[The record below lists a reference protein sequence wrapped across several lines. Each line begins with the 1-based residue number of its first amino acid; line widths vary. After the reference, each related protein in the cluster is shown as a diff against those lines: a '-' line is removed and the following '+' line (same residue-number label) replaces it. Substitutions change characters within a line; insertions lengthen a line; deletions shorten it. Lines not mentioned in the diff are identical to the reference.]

1 MENDKYTIG
10 WHKGGDQILDGSF
23 ADSAAMTKNF
33 VSNVMTYMAS
43 ALAISGVMA
52 YWFGT
57 NSQLLSYLYT
67 QAGTLSMLGWIV
79 MLAPF
84 GLVLLM
90 GFGFQKL
97 SSTAMLTVFVIY
109 SVLMGMSLSFI
120 FLAYTATT
128 IYTTFFI
135 TAATFGIMAFLGYTT
150 STDLTKMG
158 SILYMALIGLIIAMV
173 VNWFMK
179 SAAMEYVI
187 SGIGVL
193 IFTGLTAYDMQKIK
207 HIGSVTDVKSEEG
220 TKLALMGALNLYLDF
235 VNLFLFLLR
244 FLGNRN

>member
-1 MENDKYTIG
+1 MENEKYAIG
-10 WHKGGDQILDGSF
+10 WHTGDDAVIDRPSTE
-23 ADSAAMTKNF
+23 SAVLAKSF

-57 NSQLLSYLYT
+57 NTELLSYLYAPT
-67 QAGTLSMLGWIV
+67 GALTTLGWIV

-90 GFGFQKL
+90 GFGFRKL

-109 SVLMGMSLSFI
+109 SLLMGMSLSFI
-120 FLAYTATT
+120 FLAYTAST
-128 IYTTFFI
+128 IYITFFI
-135 TAATFGIMAFLGYTT
+135 TAATFGIMAVLGYTT
-150 STDLTKMG
+150 ETDLTKMG
-158 SILYMALIGLIIAMV
+158 SILYMALIGLILAMV
-173 VNWFMK
+173 VNWFMQ
-179 SAAMEYVI
+179 SAVMDYII

-207 HIGSVTDVKSEEG
+207 RIGMVTDSKTEEG

>member
-1 MENDKYTIG
+1 MENDKYSVG
-10 WHKGGDQILDGSF
+10 WHTQDATANLAESGTMAK
-23 ADSAAMTKNF
+23 AF

-57 NSQLLSYLYT
+57 NESLLQYLYT
-67 QAGTLSMLGWIV
+67 PTGSMSIIGWIV

-90 GFGFQKL
+90 GFGYKKL
-97 SSTAMLTVFVIY
+97 SSPAMLSVFVIF
-109 SVLMGMSLSFI
+109 SVLMGISLSSI
-120 FLAYTATT
+120 FMVYTSST

-135 TAATFGIMAFLGYTT
+135 TAGTFATMAFLGYTT
-150 STDLTKMG
+150 KTDLTKMG
-158 SILYMALIGLIIAMV
+158 SILYMALIGLILAMV
-173 VNWFMK
+173 VNWFMQ
-179 SAAMEYVI
+179 SAMMDYVI

-207 HIGSVTDVKSEEG
+207 HIGMVTDAKSEDG

>member
-1 MENDKYTIG
+1 MDSENFLVNRQGESSAQAVET
-10 WHKGGDQILDGSF
+10 GSL
-23 ADSAAMTKNF
+23 AKNF

-57 NSQLLSYLYT
+57 TPELLSYLFT
-67 QAGTLSMLGWIV
+67 ATGSMSVLGWAA

-97 SSTAMLTVFVIY
+97 SSTAMLSIFVIY
-109 SVLMGMSLSFI
+109 SLLMGISLSFI
-120 FLAYTATT
+120 FLAFTAST
-128 IYTTFFI
+128 IYSTFFI

-173 VNWFMK
+173 VNWFMN
-179 SAAMEYVI
+179 SAALDYII

-193 IFTGLTAYDMQKIK
+193 VFTGLTAYDMQKIK
-207 HIGSVTDVKSEEG
+207 RIGMQVDVQSEEG
-220 TKLALMGALNLYLDF
+220 NKLALMGALNLYLDF

-244 FLGNRN
+244 FLGGRD

>member
-1 MENDKYTIG
+1 MENDKFALG
-10 WHKGGDQILDGSF
+10 WHKQDVTVDMAESSTM
-23 ADSAAMTKNF
+23 AKSF

-57 NSQLLSYLYT
+57 NETLIQYLFNPT
-67 QAGTLSMLGWIV
+67 GTLSILGWAV

-90 GFGFQKL
+90 GFGFNKL
-97 SSTAMLTVFVIY
+97 SSPAMLTIFVIY

-120 FLAYTATT
+120 FLAYTAST
-128 IYTTFFI
+128 IYITFFI
-135 TAATFGIMAFLGYTT
+135 TAGTFATMAFLGYTT

-158 SILYMALIGLIIAMV
+158 SILYMALIGLILAMV
-173 VNWFMK
+173 VNWFMQ
-179 SAAMEYVI
+179 SSFMDYVI

-207 HIGSVTDVKSEEG
+207 HIGMVTDAKSEEG

-244 FLGNRN
+244 FLGNRD

>member
-1 MENDKYTIG
+1 MTIG
-10 WHKGGDQILDGSF
+10 WDATPEVATGYSESNTMAK
-23 ADSAAMTKNF
+23 AF

-52 YWFGT
+52 YWFG
-57 NSQLLSYLYT
+57 NNESLIQYLYSPT
-67 QAGTLSMLGWIV
+67 GALSMLGWIV

-90 GFGFQKL
+90 GFGMRKL
-97 SSTAMLTVFVIY
+97 SSTAMISVFILY

-120 FLAYTATT
+120 FLAYTASS
-128 IYTTFFI
+128 IYSTFFI
-135 TAATFGIMAFLGYTT
+135 TAGTFGLMAFLGYTT
-150 STDLTKMG
+150 KTDLSKMG
-158 SILYMALIGLIIAMV
+158 SILYMALIGLILAMV
-173 VNWFMK
+173 VNWFMN
-179 SAAMEYVI
+179 SAAMDYVI

-207 HIGSVTDVKSEEG
+207 RMGMVTDATTEEG
-220 TKLALMGALNLYLDF
+220 TKLAVMGALNLYLDF

>member
-1 MENDKYTIG
+1 MENDKYTVG
-10 WHKGGDQILDGSF
+10 WHTE
-23 ADSAAMTKNF
+23 DSAATIDMSASNTMAKSF

-57 NSQLLSYLYT
+57 NESLMQYLFT
-67 QAGTLSMLGWIV
+67 PTGTMSMLGWIV

-90 GFGFQKL
+90 GFGFKKL
-97 SSTAMLTVFVIY
+97 SSPVMLTVFVIY

-120 FLAYTATT
+120 FLAYTAATV
-128 IYTTFFI
+128 YTTFFI
-135 TAATFGIMAFLGYTT
+135 TAGTFGIMAFLGYTT

-158 SILYMALIGLIIAMV
+158 SILYMALIGLILAMV
-173 VNWFMK
+173 VNWFMN
-179 SAAMEYVI
+179 SAAMDYII

-207 HIGSVTDVKSEEG
+207 HIGMVTDSKTEEG

>member
-1 MENDKYTIG
+1 MENNKYSLG
-10 WHKGGDQILDGSF
+10 WQTEDTVAPIDMAGSNTM
-23 ADSAAMTKNF
+23 AKSF

-57 NSQLLSYLYT
+57 NESLMQYLFT
-67 QAGTLSMLGWIV
+67 STGAMSILGWIV

-90 GFGFQKL
+90 GFGFRKL
-97 SSTAMLTVFVIY
+97 SSPMMLTIFVIY

-120 FLAYTATT
+120 FLAYTAST

-135 TAATFGIMAFLGYTT
+135 TAGTFGLMAFLGYTT

-158 SILYMALIGLIIAMV
+158 AILYMALIGLVLAMV
-173 VNWFMK
+173 VNWFMN
-179 SAAMEYVI
+179 SAAMDYVI

-207 HIGSVTDVKSEEG
+207 HMGMVTDSKSEEG

-244 FLGNRN
+244 FLGNRD

>member
-1 MENDKYTIG
+1 MENNKYTIG
-10 WHKGGDQILDGSF
+10 WHKGDNAVIDRPFGDSET
-23 ADSAAMTKNF
+23 MTKDF

-57 NSQLLSYLYT
+57 NPELLSYLRNLD
-67 QAGTLSMLGWIV
+67 GSLKMLGWIV

-120 FLAYTATT
+120 FLVYTTST

-150 STDLTKMG
+150 STDLSKMG

-179 SAAMEYVI
+179 SAFMEYVI

-207 HIGSVTDVKSEEG
+207 RIGSVTDVKSEEG

>member
-1 MENDKYTIG
+1 MTIG
-10 WHKGGDQILDGSF
+10 WASTPETTIGYSESGTMAK
-23 ADSAAMTKNF
+23 AF

-52 YWFGT
+52 YWFG
-57 NSQLLSYLYT
+57 NNESLIQYLYAPT
-67 QAGTLSMLGWIV
+67 GALSMLGWVV

-90 GFGFQKL
+90 GFGFRKL
-97 SSTAMLTVFVIY
+97 SSTAMISVFILY

-120 FLAYTATT
+120 FLAYTASS
-128 IYTTFFI
+128 IYSTFFI
-135 TAATFGIMAFLGYTT
+135 TAGTFGLMAFLGYTT
-150 STDLTKMG
+150 KTDLTKMG
-158 SILYMALIGLIIAMV
+158 SILYMALIGLILAMV
-173 VNWFMK
+173 VNWFMN
-179 SAAMEYVI
+179 SAAMDYVI

-207 HIGSVTDVKSEEG
+207 RMGMVTDSTTEEG
-220 TKLALMGALNLYLDF
+220 TKLAVMGALNLYLDF

>member
-1 MENDKYTIG
+1 MTIG
-10 WHKGGDQILDGSF
+10 WDTAPDGVIDYSE
-23 ADSAAMTKNF
+23 SGTMVKSF
-33 VSNVMTYMAS
+33 VSNVMTYMAA

-57 NSQLLSYLYT
+57 NESLIQYLYAPT
-67 QAGTLSMLGWIV
+67 GALSMLGWIV

-90 GFGFQKL
+90 GFGMRKL
-97 SSTAMLTVFVIY
+97 SSTAMISIFILY

-120 FLAYTATT
+120 FLAYTASS
-128 IYTTFFI
+128 IYSTFFI
-135 TAATFGIMAFLGYTT
+135 TAGTFGLMAFLGYTT
-150 STDLTKMG
+150 KTDLTKMG
-158 SILYMALIGLIIAMV
+158 SILYMALIGLILAMV
-173 VNWFMK
+173 VNWFMN
-179 SAAMEYVI
+179 SAAMDYVI

-207 HIGSVTDVKSEEG
+207 RMGMVVDSTSEEG
-220 TKLALMGALNLYLDF
+220 SKLAVMGALNLYLDF

-244 FLGNRN
+244 FLGNRD